1 MKNSIQNQMKNSP
14 TFKILTVLIITL
26 ILLIPAYK
34 IESLISE
41 RQHLQTNVTD
51 EISSKWGEKQTITG
65 PIITLPY
72 IETQNEGTAFE
83 KRNTKHLFILPE
95 ELNID
100 GEILP
105 NVKKRSIYKAFLYNA
120 NISISGNFNFDKIK
134 ELGLRPEQLQWNQC
148 TISYGISDPRGIS
161 DIGKIS
167 WNSNLLDTEPG
178 LPVALPNKNGIQ
190 SNLGLEEIP
199 KNKVPFKSNISL
211 KGSSKIDFIPLG
223 KTTNVSLNSPWADPG
238 FGGAFLPEE
247 STINQNGFTAN
258 WQILDYNRSYG
269 QMWNDHFPAL
279 DEWKFGVNLIDPVNI
294 YQKTTRAVKYG
305 FMIIAL
311 TFTFFFFFEILK
323 KLKIHPI
330 QYTIVGFAILIFYVL
345 LIALSEQMA
354 FKWAFLLSAA
364 SIISIVGYYFYF
376 ISRSLKVT
384 ILFSM
389 MFTFIYGFIYIILNA
404 EAYSLLIG
412 SLGLLTLISLVIHF
426 TRNIDWYKSAED
438 KPLEPAV
445 AIE

>member
-1 MKNSIQNQMKNSP
+1 MKDSIQNQVKNSP
-14 TFKILTVLIITL
+14 TFKVLAVLIITL

-41 RQHLQTNVTD
+41 RQNLQTDVTN
-51 EISSKWGEKQTITG
+51 EISSKWGEKQTLSG
-65 PIITLPY
+65 PIVTVPY
-72 IETQNEGTAFE
+72 IEIENEGTTYE
-83 KRNTKHLFILPE
+83 KRSTKHIFILPE

-100 GEILP
+100 GEVLP
-105 NVKKRSIYKAFLYNA
+105 NIKKRSIYKAFLYNS
-120 NISISGNFNFDKIK
+120 NISISGSFDFDKIK
-134 ELGLRPEQLQWNQC
+134 DLGISADQLQWSKS

-161 DIGKIS
+161 DIGRIS
-167 WNSNLLDTEPG
+167 WDNKALETEPG
-178 LPVALPNKNGIQ
+178 LPAAMPNKNGIQ
-190 SNLGLEEIP
+190 SKLNIDEIP
-199 KNKVPFKSNISL
+199 EKTVQFTSVLSL

-223 KTTNVSLNSPWADPG
+223 KTTRVALNSSWVDPG

-247 STINQNGFTAN
+247 SNIDKDGFTAK

-269 QMWNDHFPAL
+269 QVWNNYFPAL
-279 DEWKFGVNLIDPVNI
+279 DEWKFGVNLIDPVDV

-354 FKWAFLLSAA
+354 FQWAFLLSAM
-364 SIISIVGYYFYF
+364 SIVGIVGYYFYF
-376 ISRSLKVT
+376 ISHSFKIT
-384 ILFSM
+384 ILFTL
-389 MFTFIYGFIYIILNA
+389 MFAFIYGFIYVILNA

-412 SLGLLTLISLVIHF
+412 SLGLLSLISLIIHF
-426 TRNIDWYKSAED
+426 TRNINWYESSED
-438 KPLEPAV
+438 AGLEPAV
-445 AIE
+445 SLE